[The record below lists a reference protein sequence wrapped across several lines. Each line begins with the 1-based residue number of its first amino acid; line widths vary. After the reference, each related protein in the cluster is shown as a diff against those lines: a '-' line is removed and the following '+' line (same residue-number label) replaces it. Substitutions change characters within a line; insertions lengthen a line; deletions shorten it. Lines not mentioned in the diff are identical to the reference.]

1 MEILR
6 AVVSEEEDAE
16 VTIHGNLLD
25 VLAAMVTVI
34 QGVHEAYRRENPV
47 KAGLFRKLL
56 TSYLNEEAEDAF
68 APIEDEDLGHY
79 ADMSALGR
87 LVQAKRQAEADDK
100 ERMES
105 DGNEDHEG
113 YSEP

>member
-6 AVVSEEEDAE
+6 AVVDDAE
-16 VTIHGNLLD
+16 DIEIRIHGDLFD
-25 VLAAMVTVI
+25 VLSAVLTVI
-34 QGVHEAYRRENPV
+34 QGVHEAFRREDPLKSV
-47 KAGLFRKLL
+47 LFRQLL
-56 TSYLNEEAEDAF
+56 TDYLTENVDDVF
-68 APIEDEDLGHY
+68 APIGDQDLKHY

-87 LVQAKRQAEADDK
+87 LLQAKRQAEAKDK
-100 ERMES
+100 ERTES

>member
-34 QGVHEAYRRENPV
+34 QGVHEAYRRENPI
-47 KAGLFRKLL
+47 KAGLFQKLL
-56 TSYLNEEAEDAF
+56 TAYLVEEAEEAF
-68 APIEDEDLGHY
+68 APVVDEDIRHY
-79 ADMSALGR
+79 ADLSLLGKLDR
-87 LVQAKRQAEADDK
+87 YRKTK
-100 ERMES
+100 E
-105 DGNEDHEG
+105 
-113 YSEP
+113 SEEQNGTGKNCEP

>member
-34 QGVHEAYRRENPV
+34 QGVHEAYRRENPI
-47 KAGLFRKLL
+47 KAGLFQKLL
-56 TSYLNEEAEDAF
+56 TAYLVEEAEEAF
-68 APIEDEDLGHY
+68 APIEDEDLRHY

-87 LVQAKRQAEADDK
+87 LLQAKRQAEANDK